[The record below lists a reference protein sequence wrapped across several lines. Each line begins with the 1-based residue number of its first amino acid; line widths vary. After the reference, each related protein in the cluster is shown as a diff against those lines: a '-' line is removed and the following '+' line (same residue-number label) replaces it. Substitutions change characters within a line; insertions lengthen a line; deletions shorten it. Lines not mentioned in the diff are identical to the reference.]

1 MSLPSAAETADRRT
15 TTYPARAAFLVA
27 AGTIILLAHV
37 VDVIDEGGPNW
48 PALEIRLAWAA
59 LLFIGAAILRG
70 GNAHHIRILGRV
82 ACAGSSLAGL
92 LLLSVTG
99 RSQSPLLPFF
109 GVLVATL
116 PAVTFE
122 RMATA
127 ILSSAALVVGVGVI
141 IAADGASSNAL
152 ILWTHTGIIALG
164 VGAMLGLAY
173 DRAMRTSE
181 QQSLTLRQTL
191 DRLKEAHASNEK
203 LVAEL
208 REALANVKTLGGL
221 LPVCAWCRRVRNDE
235 GYWQQLE
242 SFLQSHSDTRL
253 SHGVCP
259 ECMKRE
265 FPEMDDQPPV
275 GG

>member
-1 MSLPSAAETADRRT
+1 MSLPSAAETANRRI

-27 AGTIILLAHV
+27 AGTIVLLAHV
-37 VDVIDEGGPNW
+37 VDVIDAGGPNW
-48 PALEIRLAWAA
+48 PALEVRLLWSA
-59 LLFIGAAILRG
+59 LLFVGAAILRR
-70 GNAHHIRILGRV
+70 GNAHNIRILGRV
-82 ACAGSSLAGL
+82 ACAGSALAGL
-92 LLLSVTG
+92 LLLFVTG
-99 RSQSPLLPFF
+99 RSQSPLIPFI

-127 ILSSAALVVGVGVI
+127 VLSSAALVIGVGLMI
-141 IAADGASSNAL
+141 LADGASPNAL
-152 ILWTHTGIIALG
+152 IAWTHTGIIALG
-164 VGAMLGLAY
+164 IGTMLGIAY
-173 DRAMRTSE
+173 DRAMRTAE
-181 QQSLTLRQTL
+181 QQWLTLRETL
-191 DRLKEAHASNEK
+191 ERLKEAHASNET

-208 REALANVKTLGGL
+208 REALSNVKTLGGL

-242 SFLQSHSDTRL
+242 LFLQAHSETRI

-265 FPEMDDQPPV
+265 FPEMDDQRPA
-275 GG
+275 GA